1 VQDRNGTRDE
11 ILNGK
16 TRAEEMPMAG
26 SRQLVVF
33 TIDDQQFALNLSC
46 VERIVRA
53 VEITHVPDA
62 PDTVLGVI
70 NVEGR
75 IIPVLNSRRRLG
87 FPEREIELSDHFIIV
102 NEAQRSFA
110 LVADEVKPVLELS
123 EQQVVTSEEV
133 LPGAGRAQSIAKV
146 EDGMVVVLTVGS
158 ILSLQDHG
166 GVHASIGQIEG

>member
-53 VEITHVPDA
+53 V
-62 PDTVLGVI
+62 
-70 NVEGR
+70 
-75 IIPVLNSRRRLG
+75 
-87 FPEREIELSDHFIIV
+87 
-102 NEAQRSFA
+102 
-110 LVADEVKPVLELS
+110 
-123 EQQVVTSEEV
+123 
-133 LPGAGRAQSIAKV
+133 
-146 EDGMVVVLTVGS
+146 
-158 ILSLQDHG
+158 
-166 GVHASIGQIEG
+166 